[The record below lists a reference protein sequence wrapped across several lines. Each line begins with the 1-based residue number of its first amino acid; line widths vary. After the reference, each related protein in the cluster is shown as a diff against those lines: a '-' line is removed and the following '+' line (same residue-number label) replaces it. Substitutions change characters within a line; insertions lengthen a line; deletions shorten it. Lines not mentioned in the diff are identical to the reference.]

1 MAAPTDAELEALE
14 KELEQFKSDAARQ
27 LDELAALTQAA
38 DQCIADSKRETHEA
52 RPCAA
57 CAAELHF
64 AWGAL
69 SGGVLCRAR
78 NTRGAA
84 PAFCP
89 AATLRRRV
97 NAA

>member
-57 CAAELHF
+57 CAAALHA

-69 SGGVLCRAR
+69 PGGVLRAVH
-78 NTRGAA
+78 NMRGAA
-84 PAFCP
+84 AAVCS
-89 AATLRRRV
+89 AATLRRQV